1 MSEGFADLA
10 EERREPLQAE
20 RFNPLAL
27 DLLAFAR

>member
-10 EERREPLQAE
+10 EDAANVIRVE

-27 DLLAFAR
+27 DPSRS

>member
-10 EERREPLQAE
+10 EGDANVIRVE

-27 DLLAFAR
+27 DSSRS